1 MCFLILQRRL
11 QIFLAGDLAH
21 IKENSKLFTMKHQKN
36 YDLAVIFPGIMLLH
50 IPFFWVCK
58 IHLDEVCS

>member
-21 IKENSKLFTMKHQKN
+21 KKENSKLFTMKHQKN
-36 YDLAVIFPGIMLLH
+36 
-50 IPFFWVCK
+50 
-58 IHLDEVCS
+58 